1 MAKLDLDTRLL
12 SEFLY
17 ALNIAR
23 RQVAAYPPGH
33 PMIALAAE
41 KLLTLLE
48 KVLEF
53 RRR

>member
-1 MAKLDLDTRLL
+1 MDKLDLDTRLL

-33 PMIALAAE
+33 PMITAASE
-41 KLLTLLE
+41 KLLTLGERGQDLIT
-48 KVLEF
+48 
-53 RRR
+53 